1 MDKTL
6 ENIIDELYNK
16 KTAIQSETILKS
28 ILDQLYNERKEYK
41 IILKERFWEQ
51 KELLNLKN

>member
-41 IILKERFWEQ
+41 IILKERF
-51 KELLNLKN
+51 